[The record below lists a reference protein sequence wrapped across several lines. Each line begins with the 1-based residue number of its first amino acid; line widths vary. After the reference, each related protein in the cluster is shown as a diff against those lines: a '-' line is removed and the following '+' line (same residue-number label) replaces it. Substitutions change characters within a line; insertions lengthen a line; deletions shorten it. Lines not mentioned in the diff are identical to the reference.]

1 MSSLYVLRLP
11 LVHVARVV
19 RVVQAVHVVAV
30 PQVQQFV
37 VRAIPAIRHL

>member
-11 LVHVARVV
+11 LVHVAHVV